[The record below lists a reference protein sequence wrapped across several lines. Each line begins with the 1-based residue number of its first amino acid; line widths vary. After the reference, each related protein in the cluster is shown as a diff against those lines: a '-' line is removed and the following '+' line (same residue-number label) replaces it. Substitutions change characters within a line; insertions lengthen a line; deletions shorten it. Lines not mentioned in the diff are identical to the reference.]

1 MTAQLSAYGRLV
13 ADPQTRI
20 SSKYLRAITKT
31 HETSK
36 ARNPAG
42 FFVIMGYHKDATKR
56 IVKVYPKVYP
66 MRFVYIDLGTPPI
79 QNLE

>member
-1 MTAQLSAYGRLV
+1 RS
-13 ADPQTRI
+13 RI

-42 FFVIMGYHKDATKR
+42 FFVIIGYHKDATKR
-56 IVKVYPKVYP
+56 MIAVYTKVYP
-66 MRFVYIDLGTPPI
+66 MRFVYINLGTPPI
-79 QNLE
+79 KSLE